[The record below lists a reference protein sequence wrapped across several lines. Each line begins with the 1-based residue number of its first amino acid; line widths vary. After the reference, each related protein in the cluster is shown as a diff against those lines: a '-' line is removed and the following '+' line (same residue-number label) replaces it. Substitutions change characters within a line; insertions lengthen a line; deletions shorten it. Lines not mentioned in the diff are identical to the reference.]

1 MCIIVLEM
9 LHFVRVTCD
18 MFTYNYIFSELDE
31 FLQDLDEDVE
41 GMQST
46 IYYLQQELRKAKDT
60 VNSLQQENTM
70 LKNGSASAASEHHEG
85 VADSAVG
92 REARS
97 RTPAVCHNGVRL
109 KGEEDLGGWEEQ
121 TSDQAPCTDRSLSP
135 GQSLTHSPSTPTAK
149 KSVDVTHAHE
159 EMICN
164 SPSPEDDSVSCE
176 VRTRPRSPKEP
187 DGTFEESSELV
198 SSQLHSPAAP
208 VLKREWERTQRQ
220 DESSSDS
227 GELILKLEA
236 EDNIGEEETE
246 SRDSNH
252 AEAESKTPKEREPVT
267 VSATEGEASVKSN
280 NHAEQCSGSLR
291 KRTYPSD
298 DSSGDD
304 SDNVP
309 LIKKVRRDS
318 EISLHYN
325 EDDDDETGLTNGDT
339 SVVGNDGQ

>member
-1 MCIIVLEM
+1 M
-9 LHFVRVTCD
+9 
-18 MFTYNYIFSELDE
+18 DE

-60 VNSLQQENTM
+60 VSSLQQENTL
-70 LKNGSASAASEHHEG
+70 LKNGNALTVSEHHEG
-85 VADSAVG
+85 VADSEVG
-92 REARS
+92 REARP
-97 RTPAVCHNGVRL
+97 RTPAICHNGVQL
-109 KGEEDLGGWEEQ
+109 KGEKDLGGWEER
-121 TSDQAPCTDRSLSP
+121 TSNQAQCRDPNVSSVQSPLCSPLSP
-135 GQSLTHSPSTPTAK
+135 TTEQSV
-149 KSVDVTHAHE
+149 VDVASAHK
-159 EMICN
+159 EMIHC
-164 SPSPEDDSVSCE
+164 PAPAEDGSVSCE
-176 VRTRPRSPKEP
+176 VRTRPRSSQEP
-187 DGTFEESSELV
+187 EERTFEESNESVNL
-198 SSQLHSPAAP
+198 QPPSPTASA
-208 VLKREWERTQRQ
+208 LKRDWERTKHQ

-227 GELILKLEA
+227 GELILKLES
-236 EDNIGEEETE
+236 EDIGEEETE

-252 AEAESKTPKEREPVT
+252 AETESKDTKGKGTANVGDSEL
-267 VSATEGEASVKSN
+267 EASVKGNS
-280 NHAEQCSGSLR
+280 HAKQSPSSIR

-339 SVVGNDGQ
+339 SVLGTDGQ